1 MTMRYYEKFKTETDL
16 ISRYTEDK
24 AFLVWAMGLYL
35 DVQDLESMADD
46 NLTDNGNDHDID
58 FLRYDMDAG
67 TLYLA
72 QGFHSSRVKQ
82 SAPASKAADLNA
94 ACAWLMNGEIERFNP
109 EIRENITEARNAILA
124 GDVQKIVLI
133 YAHNCGESVDVHREL
148 DMAKQTLTALLG
160 EQQIEVMAI
169 ELGNE
174 SLERMFQNQAAN
186 IIVTDVIECPFQVK
200 YIEDAGIWKAAVL
213 TISGQWLREQ
223 YNKYSGDLFSAN
235 YRGFLG
241 NSRQKINTGIKAT
254 AEKAPKNFWAFNNG
268 ITILTTHLQQ
278 ESDKTILSGMS
289 IINGAQTTGSLGAIP
304 LSVDLSETSILARVI
319 ECSDSE
325 TINSIVK
332 FNNTQNKITAWDSF
346 SNDPIQIQLQEEFKQ
361 LGHNYNIKRGFSN
374 RESLLS
380 VESAL
385 QPLLALSGKYK
396 DANRS
401 KTYLF
406 ESRSLYTEAF
416 EHRGARNL
424 LFACCLN
431 TCLQVIKS
439 ENKDLVEA
447 GGSGV
452 SETDK
457 KKRNL
462 LAVIKFKY
470 YIISIIA
477 ESLHKLVSSLIE
489 TKRISF
495 MPAYAK
501 AAAYN
506 YNSLVSLLKPIV
518 NLMFPTIV
526 NELGDDFYSKYND
539 ASTVDTIANKVEIS
553 LNSLKAISPEV
564 QNTLTEVAGIVCN
577 G

>member
-1 MTMRYYEKFKTETDL
+1 MRFYEKFETETGL
-16 ISRYTEDK
+16 ISHYTKDK

-35 DVQDLESMADD
+35 DIQDLESMANDD
-46 NLTDNGNDHDID
+46 LTDNGDDHGID
-58 FLRYDMDAG
+58 FLRYDEDAG

-72 QGFHSSRVKQ
+72 QGYHTSKVKQ

-94 ACAWLMNGEIERFNP
+94 ACAWLMKGEIEKFNP
-109 EIRENITEARNAILA
+109 EIQQNISEARAAILN
-124 GDVQKIVLI
+124 GDVQKILLV
-133 YAHNCGESVDVHREL
+133 YVHNCGESVEVRDEL
-148 DMAKQTLTALLG
+148 ETAKQTLLALLDG
-160 EQQIEVMAI
+160 KEV
-169 ELGNE
+169 EVKTVQLGNE
-174 SLERMFQNQAAN
+174 TLERLFQNQAAN
-186 IIVTDVIECPFQVK
+186 IIVTEEVECPFPVK
-200 YIEDAGIWKAAVL
+200 YTEDTPIWRAAVL
-213 TISGQWLREQ
+213 TVSGQWLREQ
-223 YNKYSGDLFSAN
+223 YIKYSGDLFSAN

-241 NSRQKINTGIKAT
+241 NSRQKINNGIKAT
-254 AEKAPKNFWAFNNG
+254 AERAPKNFWAFNNG
-268 ITILTTHLQQ
+268 ITILTTHIRTTP
-278 ESDKTILSGMS
+278 DKTFLSGMS

-304 LSVDLSETSILARVI
+304 TTVDLSGTSILVRVI
-319 ECSDSE
+319 ECSDTE

-346 SNDPIQIQLQEEFKQ
+346 SNDPIQMQLKDELRV
-361 LGHNYNIKRGFSN
+361 LGHDYNIKRGFSN
-374 RESLLS
+374 RDSLLS

-431 TCLQVIKS
+431 TCLQTIKS
-439 ENKDLVEA
+439 ENKDMVEA
-447 GGSGV
+447 GAASV
-452 SETDK
+452 TDTDK
-457 KKRNL
+457 RIRNI

-477 ESLHKLVSSLIE
+477 ESMHKLVSSLPE
-489 TKRISF
+489 AKRISF

-501 AAAYN
+501 ASSYT
-506 YNSLVSLLKPIV
+506 YGQLVGILKPIV
-518 NLMFPTIV
+518 YMMLPTV
-526 NELGDDFYSKYND
+526 VSELGDDFYSKYND
-539 ASTVDTIANKVEIS
+539 AATVDTISSKVETS
-553 LNSLKAISPEV
+553 LNALRAIVPEV
-564 QNTLTEVAGIVCN
+564 QTKLTELGNLVCN